1 MAELGADNSTCQWQA
16 PGVVLAEGGLG
27 QEPTGVGGRPGYGV
41 SSSGPSRVA
50 ACLPGRRTLLLLE
63 ARDEDWYQ
71 V

>member
-27 QEPTGVGGRPGYGV
+27 QEPTGVGSRRDYGV

-50 ACLPGRRTLLLLE
+50 ACLPGRRTRPLLE